1 MNRIEALHH
10 EDKSLSEIEL
20 EDEKDIQS
28 NYYLYVYY
36 IYVDLYED
44 YKLLKCD
51 YYFYA
56 LVNDIIRKGKC
67 DYKKLENQQNLLIQS
82 ITSPF
87 TISLKCII
95 LIYTFIRYIKRMYCR
110 IYIIFLKSNSLYCS
124 NS

>member
-1 MNRIEALHH
+1 MKKIF
-10 EDKSLSEIEL
+10 KVI
-20 EDEKDIQS
+20 II
-28 NYYLYVYY
+28 YMFI

-95 LIYTFIRYIKRMYCR
+95 LIYIH
-110 IYIIFLKSNSLYCS
+110 
-124 NS
+124 